1 MVQFFVDLC
10 QFARVE
16 GPSTDVAVLRACF
29 DLDLFEIGAD
39 AQCMP
44 NGILPIAS
52 RGAIEVGEM
61 CANKLVDL
69 RHGQLSI
76 LAVAQGQG
84 DETRIGIRRFRIVF
98 DTRQISLLSIWH
110 VI

>member
-1 MVQFFVDLC
+1 MQLIQCGRIFHTSFDGLDLCRITGILVQFFVDLC

-44 NGILPIAS
+44 NGILPIAT

-76 LAVAQGQG
+76 LAV
-84 DETRIGIRRFRIVF
+84 
-98 DTRQISLLSIWH
+98 S
-110 VI
+110 